1 MLLLHK
7 SPEYWAREATLT
19 ELQAEVRSID
29 TFDESIAQVLD
40 FVYVDRCMR
49 ALTRVHDTS
58 REDALALADHLE
70 RVAHDSVRDELDQL
84 ERPYFARWRL
94 LSEIMQRAA
103 TRLEVPLRILE
114 RRHVRDILLH
124 LYRAGGRVAQSE
136 LTLIPNEG
144 QRSVTLKLME
154 QWDLIVRHANGQLRF
169 VSITELGRLAI
180 HEDVAAE
187 KSARSP
193 STLQR
198 GCTYMF
204 EPARA
209 AS

>member
-1 MLLLHK
+1 MLRHK
-7 SPEYWAREATLT
+7 SPEYWAREATLA
-19 ELQAEVRSID
+19 ELQAEVRSVD

-49 ALTRVHDTS
+49 ALARVHDTS
-58 REDALALADHLE
+58 REDALALADHLQ
-70 RVAHDSVRDELDQL
+70 RVAHDSVREELDRL

-94 LSEIMQRAA
+94 LSEIMHRAA
-103 TRLEVPLRILE
+103 MRLEVPLRILE
-114 RRHVRDILLH
+114 RRHVRDILLL
-124 LYRAGGRVAQSE
+124 LYRAGGRVAQSD

-154 QWDLIVRHANGQLRF
+154 QWDLIMRHANGQLRF

-180 HEDVAAE
+180 QEDVAAE

-204 EPARA
+204 ESARA